1 MQGFKEF
8 IMRGNLVEL
17 AVAFIMGGAF
27 ATVVESF
34 TAVIMDLLG
43 KLGGTPNFSSFAP
56 GGISVGVFLTALVS
70 FLILS
75 FVIYFGIVKPY
86 NIARKRFEKDVVE
99 EEVEPTAEEALL
111 GEIRDLLKAKHA

>member
-34 TAVIMDLLG
+34 TAVLMDVLG

-70 FLILS
+70 FLILA
-75 FVIYFGIVKPY
+75 FVVYFGIVKPY
-86 NIARKRFEKDVVE
+86 NFARKRFEKDVVE
-99 EEVEPTAEEALL
+99 EEAEPTAEEALL
-111 GEIRDLLKAKHA
+111 GEIRDLLKAQRA

>member
-86 NIARKRFEKDVVE
+86 NYARKRFEKDVIE

-111 GEIRDLLKAKHA
+111 AEIRDLLKAKHA

>member
-27 ATVVESF
+27 ATVVEAF
-34 TAVIMDLLG
+34 TKIIMDIIG
-43 KLGGTPNFSSFAP
+43 KFGGQPDFSEVAVAD
-56 GGISVGVFLTALVS
+56 INIGVFITALVS

-75 FVIYFGIVKPY
+75 FIVYFFVVKPY
-86 NIARKRFEKDVVE
+86 NAAKERFTKADDD
-99 EEVEPTAEEALL
+99 EVPAEEALL
-111 GEIRDLLKAKHA
+111 AEIRDLLKAQRA